1 MEKLANEIE
10 EILSLSDGTWGVV
23 VVDLDRNER
32 WEWNGDELFYAASVI
47 KVPIMAAAFQAE
59 HDGKLSLHQF
69 IPLNEDDYVG
79 GSGVIQHFTPGTK
92 MSLQDIILL
101 MIIQSDNT
109 ATNMMIDLVGVEKIQ
124 ETMKAAGMDKSTFY
138 NKLMISAEGRT
149 HFNML
154 NANDVANLLVGLADG
169 KVVSRKAS
177 SEMVDIM
184 KKQQIRDC
192 LPEKFPSPYSDTY
205 DEHIAWEFAN
215 KTGWVPGLRHDAG
228 VLYTNGRR
236 VVISAFSKDEDDLK
250 SKRMLAEIG
259 ESVYRWMHDGES

>member
-23 VVDLDRNER
+23 VADLDRNER

-47 KVPIMAAAFQAE
+47 KVPIMAAVFQAE
-59 HDGKLSLHQF
+59 REGKLSLDDF
-69 IPLNEDDYVG
+69 IPLNERDYVG

-92 MSLQDIILL
+92 MSIRDIVLL

-124 ETMKAAGMDKSTFY
+124 ETMKTLGMETSTFY
-138 NKLMISAEGRT
+138 NKLMISAEGRK

-154 NANDVANLLVGLADG
+154 NANDVANLLIGIANRE
-169 KVVSRKAS
+169 VVSAEAS
-177 SEMVDIM
+177 KEMLEIM

-192 LPEKFPSPYSDTY
+192 LPEKFPSPYADTY
-205 DEHIAWEFAN
+205 DDHIAWEFAN

-259 ESVYRWMHDGES
+259 EAVYRWMHDGES

>member
-23 VVDLDRNER
+23 VTDLDRNER
-32 WEWNGDELFYAASVI
+32 WEWNADELFYAASVI
-47 KVPIMAAAFQAE
+47 KVPIMAAVFEAE
-59 HDGKLSLHQF
+59 RDGELSLDEF
-69 IPLNEDDYVG
+69 VALNREDFVG

-92 MSLQDIILL
+92 LTIRDIVLL

-109 ATNMMIDLVGVEKIQ
+109 ATNMMIDRVGVVKIQ
-124 ETMKAAGMDKSTFY
+124 EAMKAAGMEKSTFF
-138 NKLMISAEGRT
+138 NKLMISAEGRK

-154 NANDVANLLVGLADG
+154 NANDVANLLVGLANG
-169 KVVSRKAS
+169 EVVSPEAS
-177 SEMVDIM
+177 AEMIEIM
-184 KKQQIRDC
+184 KKQQILDC
-192 LPEKFPSPYSDTY
+192 LPEKFPSPYADTY
-205 DEHIAWEFAN
+205 DDDNAWEFAN

-228 VLYTNGRR
+228 ILYTNGRR

-259 ESVYRWMHDGES
+259 ESVYRWMHDVES